1 MAKRMIG
8 RIVIPVLAIFTFI
21 AIPLAQNS
29 HKPSHKLVLIKAQ
42 RLLDVRTGQYLSDQ
56 GVLVENERI
65 KEVGDYRNLLKNAP
79 KTAVVTDLGDL
90 TLLPGL
96 VDSHSHLFSAGDG
109 RVDTTAEMNT
119 DQRQLLA
126 ARNAREILEAG
137 ITTIRNLGGSGVR
150 GDVVLRDRINA
161 GQIIGP
167 RIIAA
172 TRKLT
177 PPGGQGNSLP
187 QEVIE
192 RAFLPV
198 SGEGAARQAVREAIK
213 SGADVIKVVVDV
225 GPRLLSLEEMK
236 AIVDEANR
244 HKLRVAAHAGSEL
257 AIATAIEAK
266 VNSIEHGNGATE
278 EMLRKMRERSIFLV
292 LNLYTPSALRQIFA
306 ADLHRSPQDK
316 VDFESDLKNTTE
328 QSQRRLQRAM
338 SSGVKIVAGS
348 DMVYIYPGKTRG
360 QASLIVLNAL
370 QEYGMPP
377 IEIIRSATINAA
389 ELLGWQDS
397 IGAIEANKYA
407 DLIAVKGDVLK
418 GIRALETVAFVMK
431 GGIIIRHEVRTK

>member
-1 MAKRMIG
+1 MIG
-8 RIVIPVLAIFTFI
+8 RIVIPVLTIFTFI
-21 AIPLAQNS
+21 AIPFAQNT
-29 HKPSHKLVLIKAQ
+29 HKPSHNLMLIKAQ
-42 RLLDVRTGQYLSDQ
+42 RLLDVRTGQYLPNQ

-65 KEVGDYRNLLKNAP
+65 KEVGDYRSLLEKAP

-96 VDSHSHLFSAGDG
+96 VDSHSHLLSASDG
-109 RVDTTAEMNT
+109 RVDTTAEMST

-150 GDVVLRDRINA
+150 GDAELRDQINA
-161 GQIIGP
+161 NPIIGP

-177 PPGGQGNSLP
+177 PPGGQGNSLS

-198 SGEGAARQAVREAIK
+198 SGEEGARQAVREAIK
-213 SGADVIKVVVDV
+213 SGADVIKVAVNN

-236 AIVDEANR
+236 AIVDEANQ
-244 HKLRVAAHAGSEL
+244 HKLRVAAHATSEK
-257 AIATAIEAK
+257 AITTAIDAR
-266 VNSIEHGNGATE
+266 VNSVEHGNEATE
-278 EMLRKMRERSIFLV
+278 EMLRKMRERGIFLV
-292 LNLYTPSALRQIFA
+292 LNLYTMPALRQIFS
-306 ADLHRSPQDK
+306 ADLQRSPQDK
-316 VDFESDLKNTTE
+316 ADFEAELKNIAE
-328 QSQRRLQRAM
+328 QSPRRLQRAM
-338 SSGVKIVAGS
+338 NSGVKIVAGS
-348 DMVYIYPGKTRG
+348 DMVFIYPGKTRG

-397 IGAIEANKYA
+397 IGAIEATKYA

-418 GIRALETVAFVMK
+418 DIRALDTVAFVMK

>member
-1 MAKRMIG
+1 MVG
-8 RIVIPVLAIFTFI
+8 RIVIHVLAIVTFV

-29 HKPSHKLVLIKAQ
+29 HKPSHKHMLIKTQ
-42 RLLDVRTGQYLSDQ
+42 RLLDVRTGQYSSNQ
-56 GVLVENERI
+56 GVLVENGRI
-65 KEVGDYRNLLKNAP
+65 KKVGDYRDLLKNAP
-79 KTAVVTDLGDL
+79 KTVVVTDLGDL

-96 VDSHSHLFSAGDG
+96 VDSHSHVFSADDG

-150 GDVVLRDRINA
+150 GDAVLRDRINA
-161 GQIIGP
+161 DQIVGS

-177 PPGGQGNSLP
+177 PPGGQGNSLS
-187 QEVIE
+187 QEIIE

-198 SGEGAARQAVREAIK
+198 SGEEGARQAVREAIK
-213 SGADVIKVVVDV
+213 SGANVIKVVVDA

-236 AIVDEANR
+236 AIVDEANQ
-244 HKLRVAAHAGSEL
+244 HKLRVAAHAGSER
-257 AIATAIEAK
+257 AIAIAIDAK
-266 VNSIEHGNGATE
+266 VNSVEHGNEATE
-278 EMLRKMRERSIFLV
+278 EMLRKMSDRGIFLV
-292 LNLYTPSALRQIFA
+292 LNLYTPLALRQIFSA
-306 ADLHRSPQDK
+306 ELQRSPQDK
-316 VDFESDLKNTTE
+316 ADFEAFLKNTAE
-328 QSQRRLQRAM
+328 QSQRRLQRAI

-348 DMVYIYPGKTRG
+348 DMVFIYPGKTRG

-389 ELLGWQDS
+389 ELLGSQDS
-397 IGAIEANKYA
+397 IGTIEANKYA

-418 GIRALETVAFVMK
+418 DIRVLETVGFVMK
-431 GGIIIRHEVRTK
+431 GGSIIKHEISSK

>member
-1 MAKRMIG
+1 MIG

-21 AIPLAQNS
+21 TVPLAQNS
-29 HKPSHKLVLIKAQ
+29 RMTSHKPVLIKAQ
-42 RLLDVRTGQYLSDQ
+42 RLLDVRTGQYLSNQ

-96 VDSHSHLFSAGDG
+96 VDSHSHLFSADDG

-150 GDVVLRDRINA
+150 GDAILRDQINA

-198 SGEGAARQAVREAIK
+198 SGEEGARQAVREAVK

-236 AIVDEANR
+236 AIVDEANQ
-244 HKLRVAAHAGSEL
+244 HMLRVAAHAGSEM
-257 AIATAIEAK
+257 AIATAIEAR

-292 LNLYTPSALRQIFA
+292 LNLYTPPALRQIFS
-306 ADLHRSPQDK
+306 ADLQRSPQDRT
-316 VDFESDLKNTTE
+316 DFEAWLKNTTE

-338 SSGVKIVAGS
+338 NSRVKIVAGS
-348 DMVYIYPGKTRG
+348 DMVFIYPGKTRG

-377 IEIIRSATINAA
+377 IEIIRCATINAA

-397 IGAIEANKYA
+397 IGTIEAKKYA
-407 DLIAVKGDVLK
+407 DLIAVKGDILK
-418 GIRALETVAFVMK
+418 DIRMLETVGFVMK
-431 GGIIIRHEVRTK
+431 GGTIIRHEARTK